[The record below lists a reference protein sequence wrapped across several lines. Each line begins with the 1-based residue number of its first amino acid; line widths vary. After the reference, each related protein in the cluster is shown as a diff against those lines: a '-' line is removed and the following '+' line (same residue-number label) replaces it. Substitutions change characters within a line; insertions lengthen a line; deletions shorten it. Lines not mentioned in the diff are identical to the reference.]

1 MHFSFDGK
9 TVIVAGAHGG
19 IGRRVAELFAECGST
34 VHACD
39 IIADGLATAFA
50 DVRAGAAGQV
60 CTGALDLRDADA
72 VAEFVRHVEESAADR
87 RVDIVVYAAGG
98 VCSQVAQPFEE
109 VSKDDFLAVFDA
121 NLLGLY
127 NLLHGV
133 LPAMKKARAGRI
145 LTISSRAGL
154 GTSRTGIQS
163 YTMAKA
169 GQIGL
174 VRQLAQ
180 ELGRYGITVNSIAPG
195 FMRTNESSEKQWESY
210 GPEGQA
216 QVIESIA
223 LRRLGTPDDI
233 AYAALFLSSPYA
245 SWITGQTLAIGGS
258 P

>member
-1 MHFSFDGK
+1 MNFSFDGM

-19 IGRRVAELFAECGST
+19 IGRRVTELFAECGST
-34 VHACD
+34 VYACD
-39 IIADGLATAFA
+39 IVGDGLARAFA
-50 DVRAGAAGQV
+50 HAGAEAGGRV
-60 CTGALDLRDADA
+60 RTEVLDLRDGAA
-72 VAEFVRHVEESAADR
+72 VAEFVRDVEGSAADGR
-87 RVDIVVYAAGG
+87 IDIVVYAAGG
-98 VCSQVAQPFEE
+98 VCSQVAHPFEE
-109 VSKDDFLAVFDA
+109 VSTDDFLAVFDA

-127 NLLHGV
+127 NLLQGV
-133 LPAMKKARAGRI
+133 VPAMKKARSGRI
-145 LTISSRAGL
+145 LTISSKAGL

-195 FMRTNESSEKQWESY
+195 FMRTNPASERQWEAY
-210 GPEGQA
+210 GPTGQA
-216 QVIESIA
+216 RVIESIA
-223 LRRLGTPDDI
+223 MRRLGTPDDI

-245 SWITGQTLAIGGS
+245 GWITGQTLAVAGS